1 MDESLGLTA
10 AEAMR
15 LIGIKNR
22 HTFQAWIAR
31 KRALG
36 IECKMEGL
44 NLYRRDR
51 LIEAAYGKEKT
62 PAPKL
67 DAYEKQ
73 KRSLPNV
80 RKTSLPESGKKK
92 QRPD

>member
-10 AEAMR
+10 AEAMA
-15 LIGIKNR
+15 LIGIKTR

-31 KRALG
+31 KRAQG
-36 IECKMEGL
+36 IECRMEGL

-51 LIEAAYGKEKT
+51 LIEAAYGKDRA
-62 PAPKL
+62 PAAKL

-73 KRSLPNV
+73 KRKEYG
-80 RKTSLPESGKKK
+80 RKTPLCDGPKKK
-92 QRPD
+92 GRN

>member
-10 AEAMR
+10 AGAMA
-15 LIGIKNR
+15 LLGIKNR

-31 KRALG
+31 KRAQG

-51 LIEAAYGKEKT
+51 LIEAAYGKEK
-62 PAPKL
+62 ALVPKL

-73 KRSLPNV
+73 KRKEHG
-80 RKTSLPESGKKK
+80 RKTPLCDGPKKK
-92 QRPD
+92 GRN